1 VHKHVWFVALDRR
14 PDLSQLRLEVDRTR
28 IVHART
34 LSERLSGIDLA
45 LTASSRGLD
54 PAFDDAAGE
63 AAGFQFP
70 TYTAALSYNM
80 PIGNKTADYAA
91 RRARAQMRAA
101 QLQLE
106 NLETQAL
113 SEVRQALRDVQY
125 QIEAVRAAEQ
135 SLVLA
140 RRQLEAEQARYEA
153 DLSTNFPVLEFQQ
166 SLIEADASA
175 RTSRVNYVKA
185 LTALE
190 QAQGLIDARAEA
202 PPDSRQEKP

>member
-1 VHKHVWFVALDRR
+1 
-14 PDLSQLRLEVDRTR
+14 
-28 IVHART
+28 
-34 LSERLSGIDLA
+34 
-45 LTASSRGLD
+45 
-54 PAFDDAAGE
+54 
-63 AAGFQFP
+63 
-70 TYTAALSYNM
+70 
-80 PIGNKTADYAA
+80 
-91 RRARAQMRAA
+91 MRAA

-153 DLSTNFPVLEFQQ
+153 DLSTNFQVLEFQQ